1 MRVRAKHWLNID
13 GTWHRS
19 GEEFLLSAEAAEQL
33 RGSVELLDA
42 VSPVRKEAAQ
52 AEVKPEAPAEAAPKK
67 RSRSKKAA
75 AE

>member
-19 GEEFLLSAEAAEQL
+19 GEEFQLPADRAEAL
-33 RGSVELLDA
+33 RGSVEILDT
-42 VSPVRKEAAQ
+42 VPPVRKEAVPEEA
-52 AEVKPEAPAEAAPKK
+52 KPETPAEASPKK